1 MNNLDENARKKFLF
15 LDKNNQYFPQIIDKE
30 HHVIKKVLVIPK
42 KLIKKNKINKGNAKR
57 IPSPKNLIFDLE
69 NQ

>member
-30 HHVIKKVLVIPK
+30 HHVIKKVLVIPLPT
-42 KLIKKNKINKGNAKR
+42 KLRRDIVTQIG
-57 IPSPKNLIFDLE
+57 I
-69 NQ
+69 